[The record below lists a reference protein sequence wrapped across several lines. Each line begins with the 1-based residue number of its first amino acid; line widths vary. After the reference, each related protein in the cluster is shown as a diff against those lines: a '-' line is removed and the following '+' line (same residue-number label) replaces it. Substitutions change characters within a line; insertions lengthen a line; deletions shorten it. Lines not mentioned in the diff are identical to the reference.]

1 MAAKRRNM
9 FHKNK
14 KQETTEIDPLLAP
27 FAKTAGRLRSRV
39 DLLLVLED
47 QSPTKARDARLNPNV
62 SPAPLVHKC
71 RNAECREELTFR
83 TALREGIQNVAA
95 WYLPHMGAFHF
106 AGALSRSWWG
116 GERRLPRV
124 PVHRRPGLPGG
135 MEQPLSRCVGVEASA
150 EVGTA
155 ALPSIP
161 GSLGLGRLSQPPIP
175 PSAEF
180 RPGCCRQGP
189 LCSRTTSYLP
199 LNPQTP
205 APSLAR
211 AKNHKKHHS
220 KIRTKALSGRP
231 RASHEGERG
240 GGRHWA
246 LASPLSRARGGGAVP
261 PPLLYPAAIRHS
273 HYLRYK
279 APLPPR
285 GQASLAGYC
294 VVEEDLT

>member
-1 MAAKRRNM
+1 
-9 FHKNK
+9 
-14 KQETTEIDPLLAP
+14 
-27 FAKTAGRLRSRV
+27 
-39 DLLLVLED
+39 
-47 QSPTKARDARLNPNV
+47 
-62 SPAPLVHKC
+62 
-71 RNAECREELTFR
+71 
-83 TALREGIQNVAA
+83 
-95 WYLPHMGAFHF
+95 
-106 AGALSRSWWG
+106 
-116 GERRLPRV
+116 
-124 PVHRRPGLPGG
+124 
-135 MEQPLSRCVGVEASA
+135 MEQPLSRCVGLEASA

-205 APSLAR
+205 ATSLAR
-211 AKNHKKHHS
+211 KNYQQKPNH
-220 KIRTKALSGRP
+220 TKRALQRLSGRP
-231 RASHEGERG
+231 RASHEVSCLEPTCTPHSARRRGPRASPVYLGREG

-246 LASPLSRARGGGAVP
+246 LAPPLSRARGGGAVP

-285 GQASLAGYC
+285 GQASLAGYG
-294 VVEEDLT
+294 VVEEDLI